1 MRLMINDYLDTMA
14 TSVSNGCSAS
24 GFSST
29 LTALIVKVYKNIMA
43 KFGTWGNHYI
53 GESDN
58 EVELIN
64 ALKELHENMIRHN
77 AFRFDLIK
85 AEFPDILDGKDVYT
99 ENGSNSANTVAET
112 SPINSVIGDITT
124 PNAKGNAV
132 GSFSNTRNETTIA
145 NKKSAYMFAM
155 ENNIYN
161 IVEDIYKHLVYEYV
175 TLY

>member
-1 MRLMINDYLDTMA
+1 MA
-14 TSVSNGCSAS
+14 NSVRAGCAAS
-24 GFSST
+24 GFSVT
-29 LTALIVKVYKNIMA
+29 LTVLVEDVYKNIMA

-53 GESDN
+53 GESDD
-58 EVELIN
+58 ETELVN

-124 PNAKGNAV
+124 PNAKGNAS
-132 GSFSNTRNETTIA
+132 GSFQNTRNATTIA

-161 IVEDIYKHLVYEYV
+161 IVEDIFKHLVYEYV